1 MEVRMRLALVLAVA
15 THLSVSN
22 AFAQSATFARTDYP
36 FLGNDHIVVDLNRDD
51 RMDLAGIGL
60 TTARVM
66 LGNGDGTFQPTV
78 EYPVSASTQPQ
89 ALAAGDFNRDG
100 APDLMVTLND
110 PQVNLALIT
119 GRGDGTFN
127 PPVHF
132 ANATGFDSPAIAAVD
147 LDNDSNLDVVVGHGI
162 ACDKAPCIPATSITV
177 MRGRGDGTFQTARV
191 IDVGS

>member
-119 GRGDGTFN
+119 GRGDGTFIL
-127 PPVHF
+127 PTRP
-132 ANATGFDSPAIAAVD
+132 DSIPRQLLRSISTTTAI
-147 LDNDSNLDVVVGHGI
+147 SM
-162 ACDKAPCIPATSITV
+162 S
-177 MRGRGDGTFQTARV
+177 
-191 IDVGS
+191 S